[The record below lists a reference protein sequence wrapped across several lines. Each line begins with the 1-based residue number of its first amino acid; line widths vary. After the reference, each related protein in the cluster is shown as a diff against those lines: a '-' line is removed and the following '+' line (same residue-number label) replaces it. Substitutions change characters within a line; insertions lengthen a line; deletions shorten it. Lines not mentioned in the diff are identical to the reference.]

1 MKKKV
6 ITLLLA
12 MTALASSIMA
22 EDHVMAATKHVERQ
36 KAPAQ
41 LSLSLSEAQD
51 YAVETN
57 RTLRNAELAVQ
68 QAYAQR
74 WQTIASMLP
83 SVDASFGYTNM
94 FGYKMSFGGG
104 SDDSGNTG
112 TDYSKYLEGMTP
124 EETANAM
131 QFLQTYPGFMKMLG
145 NAMGGGSS
153 SGAMEITM
161 PNSSSLGI
169 SASIGINGQAIIGAL
184 LQNVAIDM
192 QKLSL
197 EQSETALRAN
207 IMSSYASVLVLKD
220 VVNLLDSSLQNIE
233 KLYEMTQRSVDV
245 GAAEQTTADQI
256 RVRINSLKNSM
267 NSNKRSTQLAENALK
282 VLLDVPVSTELTL
295 TTSLQEM
302 LSVDAIVNL
311 LGQDFILQNNL
322 NYQILEK
329 NVEIAEKN
337 VHMAAWAYGPTVAL
351 AYQHNNQWYYGSGGF
366 RSTPPNLLSISVQM
380 PLWSSGK
387 RAAGVIEKK
396 IALEAARNTFAETA
410 DNLDIQNQQLRFN
423 LQNAYETFLNEQ
435 DNMAVTERVFE
446 STTNKFHYGSA
457 SNLELVN
464 ASNDLISAQST
475 YVQAVLT
482 LVNAQVEMNKFLNN
496 K

>member
-1 MKKKV
+1 MKKQLLT
-6 ITLLLA
+6 ILLA
-12 MTALASSIMA
+12 MLAFAGNMMA

-36 KAPAQ
+36 ETPAQ
-41 LSLSLSEAQD
+41 LSLSLEEAQD
-51 YAVETN
+51 YAVKTN
-57 RTLRNAELAVQ
+57 RSLRNSELAVQ

-83 SVDASFGYTNM
+83 SVDANLGYTNM

-104 SDDSGNTG
+104 KEDEGSGA

-124 EETANAM
+124 EEMANAM
-131 QFLQTYPGFMKMLG
+131 QFLQTYPGFMKMMG
-145 NAMGGGSS
+145 NVLGGG
-153 SGAMEITM
+153 GGGGMEITM
-161 PNSSSLGI
+161 PNSASLNI
-169 SASIGINGQAIIGAL
+169 SASIGINGQAIVGAL

-192 QKLSL
+192 QKLTL
-197 EQSETALRAN
+197 EQSETTLRAN

-220 VVNLLDSSLQNIE
+220 VVNLLDSSLQNIQ
-233 KLYEMTQRSVDV
+233 KLYEMTQRSVEV

-256 RVRINSLKNSM
+256 RVRINALKNSV

-295 TTSLQEM
+295 TTSLQDM
-302 LSVDAIVNL
+302 LSVEQIVNL
-311 LGQDFILQNNL
+311 LGQDFIMQNNL
-322 NYQILEK
+322 NYQLLEK
-329 NVEIAEKN
+329 NVELAEKN
-337 VHMAAWAYGPTVAL
+337 VHMAAWTYGPTVAL
-351 AYQHNNQWYYGSGGF
+351 AYQHSKQWYFGDGGF

-387 RAAGVIEKK
+387 RAAGVVEKK
-396 IALEAARNTFAETA
+396 IALESARNTFAETA
-410 DNLDIQNQQLRFN
+410 DNLGIQNQQLRFN

-435 DNMAVTERVFE
+435 DNMQVTERVFE
-446 STTNKFHYGSA
+446 STTNKFHYGAS

-475 YVQAVLT
+475 YVQAVLN